1 MSRIRRIADFGQQV
15 WLDNLSRHLLESGQL
30 KHWIDEDAIA
40 GVTSNPAI
48 FFNAISKD
56 AHYQADLARLK
67 TTEPD
72 AERRFEKLVLPDIQ
86 AACDLLRPL
95 YDASHGDKG
104 YVSFE
109 VSPTLAQD
117 AAGTFAAAQ
126 RLWAEIGRPNAM
138 IKIPATKAGLIA
150 IRDSIAAGININ
162 VTLMF
167 SPQHLDDVFDAYL
180 AGLTARREA
189 GQPVDHVRSV
199 ASFFLS
205 RVDTLIDPQLPDS
218 AAHLRGQIAVASAK
232 SAYATWQETFSGP
245 RFAALK
251 AAGARPQSCLWASTG
266 TKNPAYSDVLY
277 VEQLIGPDT
286 VNTVPDA
293 TLAKFADHGEAAATL
308 TKDADVAKQQLAEFK
323 ALGFDLDALG
333 EQLQTEGLKLFD
345 EAFEKLI
352 ALVKA

>member
-30 KHWIDEDAIA
+30 QRWITEDAVA

-48 FFNAISKD
+48 FFNAISQD

-67 TTEPD
+67 ESEPD
-72 AERRFEKLVLPDIQ
+72 VERRFEKLVLPDIQ
-86 AACDLLRPL
+86 AACDLLRPM
-95 YDASHGDKG
+95 YGASNGDKG

-109 VSPTLAQD
+109 VSPRLAQD
-117 AAGTFAAAQ
+117 GAGTLAAAK
-126 RLWAEIGRPNAM
+126 RLWAAIDRPNAM
-138 IKIPATKAGLIA
+138 IKIPATSACLPA

-167 SPQHLDDVFDAYL
+167 SPQHLDGVFDAYL
-180 AGLTARREA
+180 AGLSARREA
-189 GQPVDHVRSV
+189 GLPVDHIRSV

-205 RVDTLIDPQLPDS
+205 RVDTLVDKQLPES
-218 AAHLRGQIAVASAK
+218 AAALRGQIAVASAK
-232 SAYATWQETFSGP
+232 ASYVTWQDTFGGA

-251 AAGARPQSCLWASTG
+251 AAGACPQSCLWASTG

-277 VEQLIGPDT
+277 VEQLIGEDT

-293 TLAKFADHGEAAATL
+293 TLAAFADHGEAAATL
-308 TKDADVAKQQLAEFK
+308 TRDVDTAQRQLAEFK
-323 ALGFDLDALG
+323 ALGFDLNALG
-333 EQLQTEGLKLFD
+333 EQLQQQGLKLFD
-345 EAFEKLI
+345 EAFDKLLQ
-352 ALVKA
+352 LVA